1 MYILYLNTSTSFV
14 TKMSDILKL
23 NQVFSCIEDA
33 KSAVKEYCQSKSN
46 QKMQIIMEIEKNT

>member
-1 MYILYLNTSTSFV
+1 
-14 TKMSDILKL
+14 MSDILKL
-23 NQVFSCIEDA
+23 NQVFSCTKDA

>member
-1 MYILYLNTSTSFV
+1 MLQFSGDE
-14 TKMSDILKL
+14 MSDILKL